1 VGRLDTEEGQH
12 LSDKKDVLQER
23 FEQCLLDG
31 LKGQPLVNKDG
42 PVLDKE
48 SGEILMV
55 APDSS
60 FLSVVRAY
68 LKDLSDKL
76 GKPKTPETG
85 KSKGMLAAF
94 ESKLPFNSTRPN

>member
-60 FLSVVRAY
+60 Y